1 MFRNTFNFGFPSSP
15 NTPNGYLRERVIDPY
30 AQQSFMKNRFGWLT
44 SDISLLLS
52 ADNESL
58 VGNIMS
64 RLEVLKGSGDKRSE
78 REMLDSLIPRYCQ
91 SFAERSKFMDYVH
104 EKHPEWFVDDSTNK
118 STVGDASVKDSVLNI
133 SHNE

>member
-1 MFRNTFNFGFPSSP
+1 MFKKIISLSKPFTNICEGKL
-15 NTPNGYLRERVIDPY
+15 LRERVVDPY
-30 AQQSFMKNRFGWLT
+30 VTQKFMVNRFGWLT

-64 RLEVLKGSGDKRSE
+64 RLQVLKGSGDTRSE

-118 STVGDASVKDSVLNI
+118 STVGDASVKDSVSNI